1 MYSNR
6 RFLELQSSK
15 KENGSAGVDFIL
27 TAIPLTLVF
36 IAVVSIC
43 SSAYVLGVIRDSA
56 VEGARFAALADQSS
70 TDGCQK
76 ALSLM
81 KQVLVSV
88 IDPRVSC
95 RLVYVDSSSF
105 EKVEIEI
112 SVPFTNS
119 LLHSSVLR
127 AEGWAPRENQ

>member
-15 KENGSAGVDFIL
+15 KEHGSAGVDFIL

-36 IAVVSIC
+36 ISVVSIC

-70 TDGCQK
+70 TGGCQK
-76 ALSLM
+76 AMSLM

-88 IDPRVSC
+88 IEPRVSC
-95 RLVYVDSSSF
+95 RLVSINSSSF
-105 EKVEIEI
+105 EKVEIEV

-119 LLHSSVLR
+119 LFSSSVLR

>member
-1 MYSNR
+1 
-6 RFLELQSSK
+6 LQSSK

-27 TAIPLTLVF
+27 TATPLTLVF
-36 IAVVSIC
+36 ISAISIC

-95 RLVYVDSSSF
+95 RLVDINSSSF
-105 EKVEIEI
+105 EKVEIEV
-112 SVPFTNS
+112 SVPFINS
-119 LLHSSVLR
+119 LFNSSVLR